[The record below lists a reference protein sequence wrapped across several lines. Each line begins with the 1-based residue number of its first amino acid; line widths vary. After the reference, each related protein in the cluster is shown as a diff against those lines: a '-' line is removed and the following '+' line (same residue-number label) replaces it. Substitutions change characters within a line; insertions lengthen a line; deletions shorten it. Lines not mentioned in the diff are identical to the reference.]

1 MKSILLCSYREW
13 SDLICSQIQKKFK
26 TEDVIFSVCNTDS
39 KFSYLISNYKYD
51 LIFFIGWSNIV
62 EESIVKS
69 NTCICLHPSL
79 LPKYRGGSPI
89 QHQIINGETVSGVTL
104 FLMDSGIDTGPIVFQ
119 KQFGIEDCDLQ
130 EVFEKIVSIGTEG
143 CIKII
148 EKHIAN
154 LSLTPVEQDNSK
166 SSYFKRRKKY
176 MSEIKLEDFSNYTS
190 KELFDKIRSLQ
201 NPYPN
206 AFVKCKDNTIL
217 YLIKS
222 TYK

>member
-13 SDLICSQIQKKFK
+13 SDSICVQIQEKFK
-26 TEDVIFSVCNTDS
+26 TEDVVFSVCNTDN

-51 LIFFIGWSNIV
+51 LIFFIGWSSIV
-62 EESIVKS
+62 EESIVNS

-104 FLMDSGIDTGPIVFQ
+104 FLMDTGIDTGPIVFQ
-119 KQFGIEDCDLQ
+119 RQFGIEDCDLY
-130 EVFEKIVSIGTEG
+130 EVFEKIISIGVEG
-143 CIKII
+143 CTKII
-148 EKHIAN
+148 EKDLKN
-154 LSLTPVEQDNSK
+154 LSLNFIDQDNSK

-201 NPYPN
+201 DPYPN
-206 AFVKCKDNTIL
+206 AFVRCKDDTIL